1 MKRNVVGRSITRLSA
16 TISEPDHLRQQD
28 EIGANR
34 RHRHADAFQR
44 RNDAVA
50 LGRRRRQ
57 RLCSGVNLLEETAVI
72 LAQSDKT
79 RFTPLVRPV
88 SQRTLK
94 KPRAVS
100 VEIVDAGDIDRDAA
114 RRDGLCDSIDLRL
127 DRAGIFGGPRAGG
140 AKLDPIAARLATEQD
155 ACRHRTAPSSMAQH
169 HAPTLDPSRA
179 DEPRQDWMRCGGTL
193 RLRARPIGRRWA
205 QLKSRTERNLSP
217 RPSLLKVN
225 KSVVILKRRLPF

>member
-1 MKRNVVGRSITRLSA
+1 MSAPNLRKWKMPCCARMAPINTVIRRIIGTARQPTRSSWWIIDVKRNVVGRSMTRL
-16 TISEPDHLRQQD
+16 
-28 EIGANR
+28 
-34 RHRHADAFQR
+34 
-44 RNDAVA
+44 
-50 LGRRRRQ
+50 
-57 RLCSGVNLLEETAVI
+57 
-72 LAQSDKT
+72 
-79 RFTPLVRPV
+79 TPLVRPV

-94 KPRAVS
+94 KPRAVG

-193 RLRARPIGRRWA
+193 RLRAKPIGRRWA

>member
-1 MKRNVVGRSITRLSA
+1 MTRSA
-16 TISEPDHLRQQD
+16 AD
-28 EIGANR
+28 R
-34 RHRHADAFQR
+34 RHRHADAFER
-44 RNDAVA
+44 SNDAIA
-50 LGRRRRQ
+50 LGRWRRQ

-79 RFTPLVRPV
+79 RFAPLVCPV
-88 SQRTLK
+88 SQRTLNE
-94 KPRAVS
+94 PCAVS

-114 RRDGLCDSIDLRL
+114 RRDSSCGSIDLRL

-193 RLRARPIGRRWA
+193 RLRAMPIGRRWA